1 MNNETNTTAT
11 DTNNTTTEATMN
23 QTSEVTNEVTSEEV
37 TGTITMSNEETTVT
51 DNVKTETT
59 VSAPVVTVKV
69 RKRGEQTAAPAAAE
83 STEVAAVRVLK
94 HSETQ
99 EARREFIK
107 DRVGEGT
114 ILHLTRAVPGAEGE
128 APTEQTMLVQVKRI
142 NPIRGR
148 YGYTE
153 LHVAA
158 LGSTEQTVF
167 NWRDDSVLR
176 MEIADLNQIV
186 ELARKVDEDR
196 VRQEAILEYKRAENA
211 RKSASRNRAKTE
223 GSAPAAE

>member
-11 DTNNTTTEATMN
+11 DNTNTATEEQTM
-23 QTSEVTNEVTSEEV
+23 TNEVTNEV
-37 TGTITMSNEETTVT
+37 TGTITMIHEETTVT
-51 DNVKTETT
+51 ETT
-59 VSAPVVTVKV
+59 APVVTVKV
-69 RKRGEQTAAPAAAE
+69 RKRGEQTAAPAAE

-94 HSETQ
+94 HSEAQ

-114 ILHLTRAVPGAEGE
+114 ILHLTRAVAGAEGE
-128 APTEQTMLVQVKRI
+128 AATEQTMLVQVKRV

-158 LGSTEQTVF
+158 LGSTEQSVF

-176 MEIADLNQIV
+176 MEIADLNEIV
-186 ELARKVDEDR
+186 ALARKADEDR
-196 VRQEAILEYKRAENA
+196 VKAEAIAEYKRAENA
-211 RKSASRNRAKTE
+211 RKSASRNAKKAE
-223 GSAPAAE
+223 GSAPPAAE